1 MELAMMKLKDPIKIT
16 KVGKRMDPPNS
27 LLMRIIIL
35 LKWRM
40 ETFLLLLLSTR
51 ILILTIIGNWNHP
64 LIPLVHKR
72 KGGH

>member
-1 MELAMMKLKDPIKIT
+1 VELAMMKLKDPIKIT
-16 KVGKRMDPPNS
+16 KVRKRMDPPNS

-64 LIPLVHKR
+64 QIPLVHKR